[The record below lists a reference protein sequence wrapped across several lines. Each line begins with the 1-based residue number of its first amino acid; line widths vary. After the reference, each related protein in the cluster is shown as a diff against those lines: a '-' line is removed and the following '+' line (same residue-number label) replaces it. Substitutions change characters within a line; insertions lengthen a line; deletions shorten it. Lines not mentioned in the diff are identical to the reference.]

1 MASFNLNY
9 SHEKEGQKNLAIES
23 GQIMFMVGPNGA
35 GKSTLMHKFTNQNGT
50 NVRRITAHRQVW
62 FNSDSVDI
70 TPSARIQIEQQI
82 THLNRREHSRW
93 KDVYANERSQVTIF
107 DLVDAENIE
116 ARKIANAARDGD
128 MDVVA
133 SLALN
138 KAPIAMMNDILRISN
153 LHFQISI
160 GTEDKL
166 VAIREGY
173 PHFSIAELSDGE
185 RNALLIISNVL
196 TAKKNTL
203 ILLDESERHLHR
215 SIVSPLITS
224 LLSYRRDCAFVIS
237 THDVTLP
244 HDQEHSSALLL
255 RKYNHQLKSWVVD
268 YLPSVEGLDEE
279 VAIAVLGS
287 RRTLL
292 FVEGSISS
300 LDIQLYQIL
309 YPKITI
315 KPLGSCVDVKRVVK
329 GIRESGK
336 NHWISAFG
344 IIDRDNRSDDECKKL
359 SREGII
365 PLKQYSIESLY
376 YHPSVIRAILN
387 RVAIVNDIDPEK
399 VLNDI
404 TEAVI
409 SAIMP
414 HRKRMAAR
422 LVQRK
427 VKDILSNLAPD
438 YKKIME
444 EDIIIE
450 FSTKTIFS
458 EELQLIDDYIANKDI
473 ESLISRYPVRETQ
486 ALAAIYKFSL
496 FPSKE
501 KYEHAVRK
509 MIIESESD
517 MAMLRTLLS
526 PITEIVIG
534 T

>member
-9 SHEKEGQKNLAIES
+9 LHEEEGQKTLAIES
-23 GQIMFMVGPNGA
+23 GQIMFMVGPNGT
-35 GKSTLMHKFTNQNGT
+35 GKSTLMHMFTVQNHT

-70 TPSARIQIEQQI
+70 TPASRIQTEQNI
-82 THLNRREHSRW
+82 TNVDRQEQSRW
-93 KDVYANERSQVTIF
+93 KDDYAQQRSQATIF
-107 DLVDAENIE
+107 DLIDAENIE

-128 MDVVA
+128 MEVVA

-138 KAPIAMMNDILRISN
+138 QAPVAMMNDILRISN

-160 GTEDKL
+160 GTASKL

-173 PHFSIAELSDGE
+173 PPFSIAELSDGE

-196 TAKKNTL
+196 TAKENTL
-203 ILLDESERHLHR
+203 ILLDEPERHLHR
-215 SIVSPLITS
+215 SIVSPLIST
-224 LLSYRRDCAFVIS
+224 LLSYRRDCVFVIS

-255 RKYNHQLKSWVVD
+255 RKYNHQPKSWVVD
-268 YLPSVEGLDEE
+268 YVPSVEGLDEE

-292 FVEGSISS
+292 FVEGQISS

-309 YPKITI
+309 YPKLTI
-315 KPLGSCVDVKRVVK
+315 KPLGSCVDVERVVK
-329 GIRESGK
+329 GIRESGE

-344 IIDRDNRSDDECKKL
+344 IIDRDNRSDDECEQL
-359 SREGII
+359 CSEGII
-365 PLKQYSIESLY
+365 PLNQYSIESLY
-376 YHPSVIRAILN
+376 YHPLVIRAILN
-387 RVAIVNDIDPEK
+387 RVATVNDIDPEQ

-404 TEAVI
+404 TESVV
-409 SAIMP
+409 SAIIP
-414 HRKRMAAR
+414 HKARMAAR

-427 VKDILSNLAPD
+427 VKDSLSRQAPD
-438 YKKIME
+438 YRAIMGGNVS
-444 EDIIIE
+444 IE
-450 FSTKTIFS
+450 FSTATIFS
-458 EELQLIDDYIANKDI
+458 EELQLIDTYIETKDI
-473 ESLISRYPVRETQ
+473 ECLISRYPVRETP
-486 ALAAIYKFSL
+486 ALAAISQGAL
-496 FPSKE
+496 FASKE
-501 KYEHAVRK
+501 KYEQAVRK

-517 MAMLRTLLS
+517 MEMLRTLLS
-526 PITEIVIG
+526 PVTERVIG